1 MKRAPLPPGARDI
14 LTKRERSFLLNDVF
28 IACGWP
34 SQRLKRHVTP
44 PRCSEAYPSLYD
56 SAHAIGTPESAARYQ
71 WRFVVGLSVILWAE
85 SSVQASILTQEVA
98 PLILAA
104 HPLLLQLWRMYPG
117 NHDVVDFIKLSSNRE
132 VRHAA

>member
-14 LTKRERSFLLNDVF
+14 VNKRERRFLLNDVF

-34 SQRLKRHVTP
+34 SPRLKRHVTP
-44 PRCSEAYPSLYD
+44 PRYSEAYPSLYD
-56 SAHAIGTPESAARYQ
+56 SAHAIGTPETAARYQ
-71 WRFVVGLSVILWAE
+71 WKFLIGLSVILWAE
-85 SSVQASILTQEVA
+85 TSVQASILTQEIA
-98 PLILAA
+98 PLILAV

-117 NHDVVDFIKLSSNRE
+117 NHDVVDFIKLSRDRE